1 MKSNTSKENNN
12 IPHGCG
18 MPAGKVKQMA
28 IFASDRL
35 IRRGGREC
43 HCQAQVSSNL
53 YFQDSFQLIKHRKPS
68 FIALYAVL
76 VIISLITVTISLVHL
91 LSRATI
97 FPSCEK
103 PAIRREWRS
112 LTRSEKQDFTQAAI
126 CLASIPSTWQP
137 NGTIYDDFAILH
149 GGIGSW
155 CAF

>member
-1 MKSNTSKENNN
+1 MSLSSQSKLKSN
-12 IPHGCG
+12 
-18 MPAGKVKQMA
+18 
-28 IFASDRL
+28 
-35 IRRGGREC
+35 
-43 HCQAQVSSNL
+43 
-53 YFQDSFQLIKHRKPS
+53 FQDSFQLIKHRKPS

-97 FPSCEK
+97 IPFCEN

-155 CAF
+155 CAFEYIYFQEIQLIDRNRPPLCMLSTLASIYTRRV